1 MQPCG
6 GLCRLTLQFQVH
18 FRIRAMSQGICDK
31 LDEMSKRI
39 FQSQNVDDAVFES
52 VYSKACSLVTQVAV
66 QRKLE
71 STAQLVRDNGILPV
85 RRVNINIKKLSKSD
99 DEPGEQGRWRRL
111 QKQDCETLIFC
122 TLSFSGL
129 VLLSEEQF
137 SWLVE
142 NARAYLE
149 AQSLPSGWIAREQI
163 RTVVARTPRQPNTRS
178 FLESQLHHC
187 FPKQNAAFD
196 QFPGYHKV
204 EIHYDSV
211 PEIEPRNKRP
221 RIGSAFH
228 LQPVRDGTDSS
239 S

>member
-1 MQPCG
+1 MAEFASKSEGLQFARQPSPPRDFKVALVTAQPCR
-6 GLCRLTLQFQVH
+6 GLCGLTLQFQVH
-18 FRIRAMSQGICDK
+18 FRFRAMSQGICDK

-39 FQSQNVDDAVFES
+39 FQSQNVDDAIFES

-71 STAQLVRDNGILPV
+71 STAQLVRDNGVLPV
-85 RRVNINIKKLSKSD
+85 RRININIKKLSKSD
-99 DEPGEQGRWRRL
+99 DELGKQGRWQKL

-163 RTVVARTPRQPNTRS
+163 RTVVARTPRQANTRS

-187 FPKQNAAFD
+187 FPKTC
-196 QFPGYHKV
+196 
-204 EIHYDSV
+204 S
-211 PEIEPRNKRP
+211 
-221 RIGSAFH
+221 
-228 LQPVRDGTDSS
+228 L
-239 S
+239 